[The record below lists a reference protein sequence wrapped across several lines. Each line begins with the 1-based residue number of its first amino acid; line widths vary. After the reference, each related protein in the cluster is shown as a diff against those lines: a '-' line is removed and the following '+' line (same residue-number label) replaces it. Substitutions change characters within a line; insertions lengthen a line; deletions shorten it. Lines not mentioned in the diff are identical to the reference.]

1 MRRALVLLLLL
12 GLIVLGCAQPHV
24 RTNKPTAPPS
34 TPKPIPKPTKTPVQI
49 EDINKTLTDVNE
61 LLNELQNIENVSFN
75 L

>member
-1 MRRALVLLLLL
+1 MRKALVLLLLL
-12 GLIVLGCAQPHV
+12 GLIVLGCAQQKTQV

-34 TPKPIPKPTKTPVQI
+34 TPKPTKTPVQI